1 MSQHNAIKRVW
12 IKEPLAIYGAMDA
25 AGGLVIEGDTIIEL
39 VSKNREPSMQVDQI
53 FDASSLVV
61 LPGLINTHHH
71 FYQNLSRS
79 FPKALNQPL
88 FNWLKN
94 LYPLWAKL
102 NLEDISISSRLAMT
116 ELLLS
121 GCTTTVDHH
130 YLFSNELQNAIDVQ
144 VSEASNLGLRAV
156 LCRGS
161 MSLGIEDGGLP
172 PNSVVQDEKTI
183 LEDSERLIKSYHN
196 ADHGSKVQIALAP
209 CSPFSVTRELMQ
221 ASAELAST
229 HKVKIHTHLGET
241 EDETTFCINHFGVKP
256 LDYLDDMNM
265 LNDEIWIAHGI
276 HFDKDEIVRLGKAK
290 AGVSHCPSSNMILS
304 SGICPVFELEKA
316 GAKIG
321 IGVDGSSSNDSS
333 NMIEELRMA
342 MLLQRLQSGAQ
353 KISHLDAIRWATS
366 GSAACIGRSDIGE
379 LTAGKQA
386 DIAMFSLKEPRF
398 SGFSDALASLVLS
411 GAQKAEFVMVAGNW
425 LVENGELAGIDLE
438 KLLVD
443 HQLAAENLIK
453 RFNQER

>member
-1 MSQHNAIKRVW
+1 MSQRKGMKRVW
-12 IKEPLAIYGAMDA
+12 IKEPLAIYEATDA
-25 AGGLVIEGDTIIEL
+25 AGGLLIEGDTIIEL
-39 VSKNREPSMQVDQI
+39 IGKNQEPSRQVDQV

-79 FPKALNQPL
+79 FSKALNQPL
-88 FNWLKN
+88 FNWLEN

-102 NLEDISISSRLAMT
+102 NIEDISISSRLAMT

-144 VSEASNLGLRAV
+144 VSEASDLGLRAT

-161 MSLGIEDGGLP
+161 MSLSIEDGGLP
-172 PNSVVQDEKTI
+172 PTSVVQDEKII

-196 ADHGSKVQIALAP
+196 ADKGSKLQIALAP
-209 CSPFSVTRELMQ
+209 CSPFSVTRELML

-241 EDETTFCINHFGVKP
+241 EDETKFCIDQYGVKP
-256 LDYLDDMNM
+256 LDYLDEMNM
-265 LNDEIWIAHGI
+265 LNNEIWIAHGI
-276 HFDKDEIVRLGKAK
+276 HFDKDEIVRLGNAGV
-290 AGVSHCPSSNMILS
+290 GVSHCPSSNMILS
-304 SGICPVFELEKA
+304 SGICPVFDLEKA
-316 GAKIG
+316 GAKVG

-342 MLLQRLQSGAQ
+342 MLLQRLKSGAQ
-353 KISHLDAIRWATS
+353 KISHLDAIRWATN

-379 LTAGKQA
+379 LTVGKQA
-386 DIAMFSLKEPRF
+386 DLAMFSLKEPRF
-398 SGFSDALASLVLS
+398 SGFNDALASLVLS

-425 LVENGELAGIDLE
+425 LVENGELSGIDLE
-438 KLLVD
+438 KLLAD
-443 HQLAAENLIK
+443 HQLAAEKLIK
-453 RFNQER
+453 RFN